1 MKTTQL
7 VILVCILCLRP
18 FSVESEELMDTNA
31 IEREVHHFLEE
42 ENKLLR
48 SIIANAV
55 TKKSVI
61 IFENGKV
68 NQINL
73 DQDAIDLLLKYHST
87 IDYLRTDSEILR
99 LQKRIKSEKEKK
111 EQIQILKAELDEVI
125 RQNKKVKAGVVS
137 DVLKS
142 SDAKETLSRISDR
155 LSSEKEIIEKQLD
168 DVVVLR
174 QKVKQLQVE
183 LMAHRKLEWLRRG
196 LYGGARKKGG
206 AWLESRQIGVD
217 AEESD
222 LNVQVNRDGTVTIV
236 PVEDKKPEDKETP
249 SKDLKNE

>member
-18 FSVESEELMDTNA
+18 FSLESEEPKDTNA
-31 IEREVHHFLEE
+31 IEREVYQFLEE

-55 TKKSVI
+55 TRKSVI

-68 NQINL
+68 NQIDL

-111 EQIQILKAELDEVI
+111 EQKPEPQ
-125 RQNKKVKAGVVS
+125 
-137 DVLKS
+137 
-142 SDAKETLSRISDR
+142 
-155 LSSEKEIIEKQLD
+155 EI
-168 DVVVLR
+168 
-174 QKVKQLQVE
+174 
-183 LMAHRKLEWLRRG
+183 
-196 LYGGARKKGG
+196 
-206 AWLESRQIGVD
+206 
-217 AEESD
+217 D
-222 LNVQVNRDGTVTIV
+222 LND
-236 PVEDKKPEDKETP
+236 
-249 SKDLKNE
+249 

>member
-1 MKTTQL
+1 M
-7 VILVCILCLRP
+7 
-18 FSVESEELMDTNA
+18 ESEEPKDTNA
-31 IEREVHHFLEE
+31 IEREVYQFWEE

-55 TKKSVI
+55 TRKSII

-68 NQINL
+68 NQIDL

-87 IDYLRTDSEILR
+87 IDYLKTDSEILR
-99 LQKRIKSEKEKK
+99 LQNRIKSEKEKK
-111 EQIQILKAELDEVI
+111 KQIQILKVELDEVI
-125 RQNKKVKAGVVS
+125 KQNKKVKESVLS
-137 DVLKS
+137 EVLKS
-142 SDAKETLSRISDR
+142 ADAKETLSRISDR

-183 LMAHRKLEWLRRG
+183 LMAHRKLEWIRRG
-196 LYGGARKKGG
+196 LYGGTRKKGG

-222 LNVQVNRDGTVTIV
+222 LNVEVNRDGTVKIV
-236 PVEDKKPEDKETP
+236 PVEEKKPGDKETP
-249 SKDLKNE
+249 NKDLKNE

>member
-1 MKTTQL
+1 M
-7 VILVCILCLRP
+7 
-18 FSVESEELMDTNA
+18 ESEEPKDTNA
-31 IEREVHHFLEE
+31 IEREVHRFLEE

-55 TKKSVI
+55 TKKSII

-68 NQINL
+68 NQIDL
-73 DQDAIDLLLKYHST
+73 DRDAIDLLLKYRST

-125 RQNKKVKAGVVS
+125 KQNKKVKESVLSEVS
-137 DVLKS
+137 KS
-142 SDAKETLSRISDR
+142 ADAKETLSRISDR
-155 LSSEKEIIEKQLD
+155 LSSEKEIIAKQLD

-222 LNVQVNRDGTVTIV
+222 LNVEVRRDGTVKIV
-236 PVEDKKPEDKETP
+236 PVEEKKPGDKETP
-249 SKDLKNE
+249 NKDLKNE

>member
-18 FSVESEELMDTNA
+18 FSVESEEPKDTNA
-31 IEREVHHFLEE
+31 IEREVYQFLEE

-55 TKKSVI
+55 TRKSII

-68 NQINL
+68 NQIDL

-125 RQNKKVKAGVVS
+125 KQNKKVKES
-137 DVLKS
+137 VL
-142 SDAKETLSRISDR
+142 
-155 LSSEKEIIEKQLD
+155 SE
-168 DVVVLR
+168 VLNQQMPKKR
-174 QKVKQLQVE
+174 SPGSATGYL
-183 LMAHRKLEWLRRG
+183 RKWR
-196 LYGGARKKGG
+196 
-206 AWLESRQIGVD
+206 S
-217 AEESD
+217 
-222 LNVQVNRDGTVTIV
+222 
-236 PVEDKKPEDKETP
+236 
-249 SKDLKNE
+249 

>member
-1 MKTTQL
+1 M
-7 VILVCILCLRP
+7 
-18 FSVESEELMDTNA
+18 ESEEPKDTNA
-31 IEREVHHFLEE
+31 IEREVYQFLEE

-48 SIIANAV
+48 SVIANAV
-55 TKKSVI
+55 TKKSII

-87 IDYLRTDSEILR
+87 IDYLKTDSEILR
-99 LQKRIKSEKEKK
+99 LQKQIKFEKEKK
-111 EQIQILKAELDEVI
+111 EQIQILKEELDKVI
-125 RQNKKVKAGVVS
+125 KQNKKVKEGVLSEVS
-137 DVLKS
+137 KS
-142 SDAKETLSRISDR
+142 ADAKETLSRISDK
-155 LSSEKEIIEKQLD
+155 LSSEKEIIAKQLD

-183 LMAHRKLEWLRRG
+183 LMAHRKLEWIRRG
-196 LYGGARKKGG
+196 FYGGARKKGG

-222 LNVQVNRDGTVTIV
+222 LNVEVRRDGSVKIV
-236 PVEDKKPEDKETP
+236 PVEEKKPEDKETP
-249 SKDLKNE
+249 SKDLKKE

>member
-18 FSVESEELMDTNA
+18 FSVESEEPKDTNA
-31 IEREVHHFLEE
+31 IEREVYQFLEE

-48 SIIANAV
+48 SVIANAV
-55 TKKSVI
+55 TKKSII

-99 LQKRIKSEKEKK
+99 LQKQIKSEKEKK

-125 RQNKKVKAGVVS
+125 KQNKKVKEGVLSEVSKSAG
-137 DVLKS
+137 
-142 SDAKETLSRISDR
+142 AKETLSRISDK
-155 LSSEKEIIEKQLD
+155 LSS
-168 DVVVLR
+168 
-174 QKVKQLQVE
+174 
-183 LMAHRKLEWLRRG
+183 
-196 LYGGARKKGG
+196 
-206 AWLESRQIGVD
+206 
-217 AEESD
+217 
-222 LNVQVNRDGTVTIV
+222 
-236 PVEDKKPEDKETP
+236 
-249 SKDLKNE
+249 